1 MSARVCIIHRI
12 IIAVAIQIQAVNS
25 FGIQVGGIV
34 GGDESAPLGAVIS
47 GVAVVQAGIVIV
59 VITTVTDGVG
69 VGNIVAGSLAG
80 DGAVA
85 PGVVQ
90 ILGLSF
96 IYILPNY
103 PPAVKK
109 KPPRP
114 RCSMFIVFY
123 SCRSQSIAFRRLH
136 YERA

>member
-1 MSARVCIIHRI
+1 MSTRITVIHRI
-12 IIAVAIQIQAVNS
+12 IIAVAIQVQTIDG
-25 FGIQVGGIV
+25 FGIQVGGII
-34 GGDESAPLGAVIS
+34 GRDESSPLRRRIPGI
-47 GVAVVQAGIVIV
+47 AVVQTGVVIV
-59 VITTVTDGVG
+59 VVATVTDWVG
-69 VGNIVAGSLAG
+69 IGNIVAGSLAG
-80 DGAVA
+80 NGAVA

-123 SCRSQSIAFRRLH
+123 SCRSQSIASRRLH